1 MGGQRSTARGDA
13 REARRPAVFSVRT
26 YLVGCVVVALVILL
40 IAEAVVAMRSLSN
53 ARHKAAQRAD
63 YATTVATAAI
73 KTALD
78 QGETAIS
85 GVASTLSIDAIL
97 AAPDK
102 CSLSFSSLGPFT
114 SGHIDVVAPD
124 GRVPCSSLSG
134 HGAPKGASQ
143 AGAPWLAAMSSGQ
156 SMAGLFTDGLTGR
169 TAVALVAAVTGAGTP
184 AGGVVLVLPVDALA
198 SDISAAYGGPE
209 HFDFAVTA
217 GDRVIST
224 SQKAMPVIGSHAGW
238 IESSTDLAVP
248 GWQLVSGRRTAAALA
263 PTRSLLISETMVA
276 AVAFLVAFVL
286 LAVANRRIAVPLR
299 KLALAAGRLGREV
312 TPQPVEVGGPA
323 ELRQVADRLNAMIA
337 ARVSFEDKLSHDALH
352 DPLTGLPTQALLLDR
367 LATACETAAE
377 ANTRAALLVIGI
389 DRFELVNTSLGY
401 RVGDHALIAL
411 ASRLEGALRPR
422 QTLARLG
429 GGEFAVSLPDAG
441 DRDTALAEAAA
452 VSRIVAQVVDAADT
466 SLTLTAS
473 IGVAV
478 AERGW
483 SAEEL
488 LRNATTAMHSA
499 KERGGA
505 RSQFFEPSLR
515 VRANTR
521 LRLENELSRALERGE
536 FYLEYQPIVSLPSR
550 RITGAEALLRW
561 QNSVHGSVPPSTFVP
576 IAEEIG
582 LINQLGRFALEK
594 ACEQAIAWYELGYP
608 MRISVN
614 VSAHQL
620 LTGHFAEQVTDVLA
634 HTQLAPDLLCL
645 ELTESTLMEDVLRIS
660 TALHAL
666 KGHGVRISIDDF
678 GTGYSSLAYL
688 QRFPV
693 DELKIDRSFVGGL
706 DNVADRNLV
715 AAVVALAHAL
725 ELHVVAEGVEKE
737 EQALQL
743 VRMGCRAAQGYL
755 FARPQ
760 SASRVTA
767 QLPRHHI
774 DLDETVSRSNAG

>member
-1 MGGQRSTARGDA
+1 MGGQRSTARD
-13 REARRPAVFSVRT
+13 ARRPAVFSVRT
-26 YLVGCVVVALVILL
+26 YLVGCVVAALVILL
-40 IAEAVVAMRSLSN
+40 IAEAIVAVRSLSN

-78 QGETAIS
+78 QGKTAIS
-85 GVASTLSIDAIL
+85 GVARTLSVDAIL

-114 SGHIDVVAPD
+114 SGHLDVVAPD

-134 HGAPKGASQ
+134 HGAPSGASQ
-143 AGAPWLAAMSSGQ
+143 AGAPWLTTTPSGPSMS
-156 SMAGLFTDGLTGR
+156 GLFTDGLTSR
-169 TAVALVAAVTGAGTP
+169 TSVALVAAVGGVGTAGF
-184 AGGVVLVLPVDALA
+184 VVLVLPVDSLA
-198 SDISAAYGGPE
+198 SDIAAAYGGPE

-263 PTRSLLISETMVA
+263 PTRSLLISETVVA

-323 ELRQVADRLNAMIA
+323 ELRQVAERMNAMIA

-352 DPLTGLPTQALLLDR
+352 DPLTGLPNQALLLDR

-452 VSRIVAQVVDAADT
+452 VSRIVAQVVDAAGA

-505 RSQFFEPSLR
+505 RCQFFEPSLR

-561 QNSVHGSVPPSTFVP
+561 QNSVHGIVPPSTFVP

-594 ACEQAIAWYELGYP
+594 ACEQAMAWYELGYP

-620 LTGHFAEQVTDVLA
+620 LTGNFAEQVTDVLA

-666 KGHGVRISIDDF
+666 KGHGVSISIDDF

-706 DNVADRNLV
+706 DNAADRNLV

-725 ELHVVAEGVEKE
+725 GLHVVAEGVEKE
-737 EQALQL
+737 EHALQL

-774 DLDETVSRSNAG
+774 DLDEAVSRSNAG